1 MLNSLKKTLSKIVFR
16 IAQKKLSPYEIEEI
30 AEEAFISLIESD
42 VAYEVAEKISNTLKE
57 KLSSEK
63 VGLLDNPKEK
73 AIEILYSTLVEI
85 LTPQTTVDLIKM
97 IKEKNSKG
105 LPFVVLFVGPNGQG
119 KTTTVVKVAKFLKDK
134 GFSVVIAAADTFRA
148 GAIEQL
154 ETLAKRAG
162 VRVIKQKYGADPAAV
177 AYDAVEHARAKKIN
191 VVLVDTAGRLQTDK
205 DLMEEMAKIK
215 RVIQPDLVIF
225 VADALIGN
233 DAVNQAQEFDKY
245 VGIDGVILTK
255 LDADAKGGA
264 ALSITYVTGKPL
276 IFLGTGQNLDDLK
289 EFSPESFVKSLLS
302 NES

>member
-16 IAQKKLSPYEIEEI
+16 VAQKKLSPYEIEEI

-73 AIEILYSTLVEI
+73 ALEILRNTLLEI
-85 LTPQTTVDLIKM
+85 LTPRETIDLIRL
-97 IKEKNSKG
+97 IKDKNSKG
-105 LPFVVLFVGPNGQG
+105 LPFVILFVGPNGQG

-134 GFSVVIAAADTFRA
+134 GFTVVIAASDTFRA

-154 ETLAKRAG
+154 ETLAKRVN
-162 VRVIKQKYGADPAAV
+162 VRVVKQKYGADPAAV
-177 AYDAVEHARAKKIN
+177 AYDAVEHAKAKKVN

-205 DLMEEMAKIK
+205 DLMDEMAKIK

-233 DAVNQAQEFDKY
+233 DAVNQALEFDKY
-245 VGIDGVILTK
+245 VGIDGIILTK

-276 IFLGTGQNLDDLK
+276 IFLGTGQKMEDLI
-289 EFSPESFVKSLLS
+289 EFSPESFIESLLS
-302 NES
+302 SET